1 MVRSLTVALV
11 LPLVLPL
18 ALTACGEKFDE
29 PIGLTPH
36 GAAVR
41 ANMAAQIINP
51 MPPQRRSSPSD
62 GARAVLALD
71 RYREGEV
78 LDPTAQST
86 APRTTAQ

>member
-1 MVRSLTVALV
+1 MVRTFTIALV
-11 LPLVLPL
+11 LPVAL
-18 ALTACGEKFDE
+18 AACGEKFDE
-29 PIGLTPH
+29 PISLKPH

-62 GARAVLALD
+62 AARAVLALD

-86 APRTTAQ
+86 APDTTGQ